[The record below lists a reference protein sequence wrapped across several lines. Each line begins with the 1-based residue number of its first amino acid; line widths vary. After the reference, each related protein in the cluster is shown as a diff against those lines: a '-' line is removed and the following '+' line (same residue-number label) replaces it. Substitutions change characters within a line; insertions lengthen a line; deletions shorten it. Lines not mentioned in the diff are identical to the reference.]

1 MHSPNDLFSTSK
13 YSVMIS
19 RMYVFFALLHHYCC
33 LHSLSLN
40 ALYCAIVL
48 SATVHYSLYK
58 YIQTVETA
66 IWIRKNPS
74 LNSHKMS
81 VVNPGPHRQ
90 FCQSV
95 NSAILVSVVKYG
107 KVLSPGACFIY
118 AVQTSG
124 VTAVIIIN
132 SKFSSLFHM
141 AEDFLRNMITK

>member
-19 RMYVFFALLHHYCC
+19 RKYVFFALLHHYCC

-40 ALYCAIVL
+40 ALYCAVVL
-48 SATVHYSLYK
+48 SATVHYSLYN

-66 IWIRKNPS
+66 IRIRKNLS
-74 LNSHKMS
+74 LNSHKMLF
-81 VVNPGPHRQ
+81 VNPGPHGQ

-95 NSAILVSVVKYG
+95 NSAILVSVDKYG
-107 KVLSPGACFIY
+107 KILSPGMCFIY

-124 VTAVIIIN
+124 VAAVIIISSN
-132 SKFSSLFHM
+132 LSSLFHM
-141 AEDFLRNMITK
+141 ADFVRNMITK